1 MDRDLWIENSTDAR
15 HGGDMHS
22 QRIQEIYRDHAAA
35 LVLYAR
41 QWCCVPDDALQEAM
55 LALAKCQPIPNDPVG
70 WLYTATKRRSM
81 NIARGELRRQH
92 HQTRAV
98 EEQAQW
104 FSAAEHGIKNNQAE
118 SLVESVVAGLKDLAE
133 EERELVVARVWGNL
147 AFAQL
152 GQLLGCSASSAHRRY
167 QAALAKLRSAVEPSN
182 DDGQSEP
189 VVPEDHRKANE
200 KNQLTGEY
208 P

>member
-1 MDRDLWIENSTDAR
+1 
-15 HGGDMHS
+15 MHS
-22 QRIQEIYRDHAAA
+22 QRMQELYRDHAAA

-41 QWCCVPDDALQEAM
+41 QWCCSPDDALQEAM
-55 LALAKCQPIPNDPVG
+55 LALAKCQPIPDDPVA
-70 WLYTATKRRSM
+70 WLYTTTKRRAM

-104 FSAAEHGIKNNQAE
+104 FALAEHGIESNQAE
-118 SLVESVVAGLKDLAE
+118 SLADNVVAGLKDLAE
-133 EERELVVARVWGNL
+133 DERELVVARVWGNL
-147 AFAQL
+147 SFEQL

-167 QAALAKLRSAVEPSN
+167 QAALAKLRLAVEPN
-182 DDGQSEP
+182 IADVQSKP
-189 VVPEDHRKANE
+189 IGSEDHNKAIE
-200 KNQLTGEY
+200 KKQLTGEN